1 MTGLQYV
8 RTEPEGGSTISEPV
22 ISRRSSWT
30 DRLVAGRESVLDLI
44 TGTRPGTVLN
54 EVGPE
59 IPDLLAADSDI
70 TADLKR
76 FMDMVKIEAID
87 AQGYTVDYKQLKGS
101 PTYLEYR
108 QSCSPRLKNFN
119 PALLV
124 TREEKLAFWINL
136 YNALIIDGVI
146 AGEISKSIGPNS
158 LALIGFFRKTAYDI
172 AGLRFNADDIEHGI
186 LRGNRGHPMIP
197 GLQFSSQDRRLSWVI
212 DPLDVRIHFVL
223 NCASRSCPP
232 IQVYSADKIG
242 EQLDMAARYF
252 VDADLQIDQERSTA
266 HISAIY
272 KWFGGDFG
280 GQHGVIEFLIKYL
293 EAGER
298 KEWLEKYRN
307 SVTFHYKTY
316 DWGLNSANLDFID

>member
-8 RTEPEGGSTISEPV
+8 RAESEAGSTISEPI

-30 DRLVAGRESVLDLI
+30 DRLVEGRESFLDLI
-44 TGTRPGTVLN
+44 TGTQSQMVLN
-54 EVGPE
+54 AGGHEQPS
-59 IPDLLAADSDI
+59 LAAADTDI
-70 TADLKR
+70 SADLKR

-108 QSCSPRLKNFN
+108 QSCSPRLKNFD
-119 PALLV
+119 PGVLV
-124 TREEKLAFWINL
+124 TREEKIAFWINL

-158 LALIGFFRKTAYDI
+158 LALIGFFRKTAYDV
-172 AGLRFNADDIEHGI
+172 AELRFNADDIEHGI

-197 GLQFSSQDRRLSWVI
+197 GPQFASQDRCLSWVI
-212 DPLDVRIHFVL
+212 DPLDVRIHFAL

-232 IQVYSADKIG
+232 IQVYSAEKI
-242 EQLDMAARYF
+242 EAQLDMAARNF

-272 KWFGGDFG
+272 NWFAGDFG
-280 GQHGVIEFLIKYL
+280 GRHGVIEFLIKNL

-298 KEWLEKYRN
+298 KEWLEEYRN
-307 SVTFHYKTY
+307 SVKFHYKTY